1 MSTKRDFTTISPSA
15 GALLMMKAL
24 TDIPFAKDT
33 AAMVGDLEAFTK
45 SAREK
50 RSRVL
55 LGRTIHFENRY
66 KTIDLALSEIDP
78 RQVLELSSGFSCRGL
93 HMALHKAVTYVDTDL
108 PEFISNKKK
117 LIARLIEEK
126 QLQLKGQLYVEAL
139 NAMDETRF
147 NEVAQLLPPGPVTIV
162 NEGLLVYLNT
172 AEKTQLCATIHRL
185 LKERGGYWVTGDVY
199 IKRDMSHLLDQSQ
212 DAFDEQLTKFL
223 EEHRIEEN
231 KFEHYEA
238 AKDFFTR
245 CHFTV
250 KRRIDID
257 YASLSSLRLI
267 ARGVEEEE
275 VQGWMQGRETWVLEA
290 TG

>member
-1 MSTKRDFTTISPSA
+1 MERDFNTISPSA

-33 AAMVGDLEAFTK
+33 AAMVGDLEAFTASFRK
-45 SAREK
+45 K

-55 LGRTIHFENRY
+55 LGRVIHFENRY
-66 KTIDLALSEIDP
+66 KTIDRALSDIHP
-78 RQVLELSSGFSCRGL
+78 QQVLELSSGFSCRGL
-93 HMALHKAVTYVDTDL
+93 HMALHKAITYIDTDL
-108 PEFISNKKK
+108 PEFISNKKQ
-117 LIARLIEEK
+117 LVERLIKEK
-126 QLQLKGQLYVEAL
+126 QLQLKGRLYMEPL
-139 NAMDETRF
+139 NAMDEAQF
-147 NEVAQLLPPGPVTIV
+147 DQVVQLLPPGPVTIV

-172 AEKTQLCATIHRL
+172 EEKTQLSATIHRL

-199 IKRDMSHLLDQSQ
+199 IKRDMRHLLGQPQ

-231 KFEHYEA
+231 KFESYEA
-238 AKDFFTR
+238 ALDFFTH

-250 KRRIDID
+250 KRRINID

-267 ARGVEEEE
+267 ARKVEEDE
-275 VQGWMQGRETWVLEA
+275 VQEWMQGRETWVLEA
-290 TG
+290 I